1 MATAISVVTRTNRP
15 CSQESWLD
23 ERNPAMAALLGLAVD
38 QTQAQGAY
46 VYSLDP
52 PAATARLVCW
62 AGLPVS
68 DAPLPAKVPQEAAGA
83 HFERSAPLVLH
94 ENAWSDARFAAFP
107 EFAGHRFEGV
117 ASIPLLESGTTI
129 GLLNVCRSRR
139 AGLQASALSFL
150 LSLSVPLSAL
160 VAVVGASG
168 FEPPTSWSRTRRSS
182 QAEPRPDVCVATER
196 RDCVHGL
203 AAVGAAEVDQIRM
216 GRIGKQSAGA
226 VLLDLGE
233 RPEATGAGN
242 RGMGTYGGRYWTPVA
257 GAEVNGCGT
266 TSHNRRKAAT
276 PLPGFVY
283 QIGF

>member
-68 DAPLPAKVPQEAAGA
+68 DAPLPAQVPQEAASV

-107 EFAGHRFEGV
+107 EFTRHRFEGV
-117 ASIPLLESGTTI
+117 ASIPLLESGSAI

-160 VAVVGASG
+160 VAAEAAQAGLRREIDSLNQRLADRKLLERAKG
-168 FEPPTSWSRTRRSS
+168 LIQARFQWSEEQAYLHLRNISRRRRT
-182 QAEPRPDVCVATER
+182 PL
-196 RDCVHGL
+196 RDI
-203 AAVGAAEVDQIRM
+203 AVEVIN
-216 GRIGKQSAGA
+216 SFA
-226 VLLDLGE
+226 
-233 RPEATGAGN
+233 
-242 RGMGTYGGRYWTPVA
+242 PVA
-257 GAEVNGCGT
+257 RAV
-266 TSHNRRKAAT
+266 
-276 PLPGFVY
+276 
-283 QIGF
+283 